1 MLVFFLCLGCLC
13 VCNTACVCDCQMKN
27 ERESSDAELE
37 PEGGSCPW
45 PGGGVPT
52 MVGHHRHHRHR
63 RQRRHHHRAR
73 GLPVE
78 HHGETPSPSNP
89 PRPAANCASILKYL
103 SFWFRLHCKNYEL
116 RTSCE
121 KLFTNEIFVY
131 RSAAIKYKDTLNN
144 VWGGESIYFM
154 YQCPL

>member
-1 MLVFFLCLGCLC
+1 MQSSSLRAGRARGLAVEYSPWWDIIVILVNVVIIIL
-13 VCNTACVCDCQMKN
+13 
-27 ERESSDAELE
+27 
-37 PEGGSCPW
+37 
-45 PGGGVPT
+45 PT